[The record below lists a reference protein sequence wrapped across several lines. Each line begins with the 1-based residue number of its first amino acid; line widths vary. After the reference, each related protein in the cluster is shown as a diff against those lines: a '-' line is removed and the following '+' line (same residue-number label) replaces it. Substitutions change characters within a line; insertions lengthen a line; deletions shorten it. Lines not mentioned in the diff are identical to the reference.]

1 MMVPAVNVN
10 YKDRARFFFGTV
22 LLCLLILDCT
32 DAELTPPYFNLAT
45 GRKIYATATCG
56 VDSDGPEL
64 YCKLVGAN
72 TEHDIEYS
80 VIQGQVCDVCEPS
93 KVDKRHPPEYA
104 IDGKETWWQSP
115 PLSRGM
121 KYNEVNLTIDFG
133 QEFHVAYLYIRMGN
147 SPRPGLWSLEKS
159 TDYGKTWEPW
169 QHFSDTAADC
179 ETYFGKDSLK
189 PITNDNDVIC
199 TTEYSKIVPLENGE
213 IPVML
218 LNNRPSA
225 NDYFNSTA
233 LQEWTRATNVRIRLR
248 RTKNLLGH
256 LMSVVSKDPSVTR
269 RVNNLNFYLFL
280 IIYTREY
287 PNNDRGTFAVFIK
300 I

>member
-1 MMVPAVNVN
+1 
-10 YKDRARFFFGTV
+10 
-22 LLCLLILDCT
+22 
-32 DAELTPPYFNLAT
+32 
-45 GRKIYATATCG
+45 
-56 VDSDGPEL
+56 
-64 YCKLVGAN
+64 
-72 TEHDIEYS
+72 
-80 VIQGQVCDVCEPS
+80 
-93 KVDKRHPPEYA
+93 
-104 IDGKETWWQSP
+104 
-115 PLSRGM
+115 
-121 KYNEVNLTIDFG
+121 
-133 QEFHVAYLYIRMGN
+133 
-147 SPRPGLWSLEKS
+147 
-159 TDYGKTWEPW
+159 
-169 QHFSDTAADC
+169 
-179 ETYFGKDSLK
+179 
-189 PITNDNDVIC
+189 
-199 TTEYSKIVPLENGE
+199 
-213 IPVML
+213 ML